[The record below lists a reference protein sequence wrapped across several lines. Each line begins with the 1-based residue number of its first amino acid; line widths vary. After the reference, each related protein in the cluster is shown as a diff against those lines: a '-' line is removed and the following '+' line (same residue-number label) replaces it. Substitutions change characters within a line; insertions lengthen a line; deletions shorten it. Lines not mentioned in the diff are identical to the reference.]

1 MSLNYASLGDG
12 SERWDNQIMWERCS
26 DASSYRAVMLD
37 RGTPVNES
45 VELISEEI
53 STSCPED
60 SESPNHDNRG
70 MRERCGDAA
79 NYRMV
84 MLEWE
89 TLESLQDGKST
100 PKESNWTSA
109 EDDAVV
115 NRKNKTYK

>member
-1 MSLNYASLGDG
+1 MNLNYASLNDG
-12 SERWDNQIMWERCS
+12 SEQWDNRVMWERCS

-53 STSCPED
+53 SISCPED
-60 SESPNHDNRG
+60 SESSNRDNQA

-84 MLEWE
+84 MLERE
-89 TLESLQDGKST
+89 TLDSLQDDKST
-100 PKESNWTSA
+100 PEKSN
-109 EDDAVV
+109 
-115 NRKNKTYK
+115 